1 MSQIDYIKC
10 VLYFSLLPFVFGSE
24 ANTSKSQNVFDDSSK
39 GKSCKDQCKNNS
51 DYDRCFNDCKIE
63 KEQPIIQIISITFI
77 VLGFMLVLFII
88 WKRKQVLRLFRCV
101 LNRRTIMMESI
112 LNNAILIKNSNVL
125 LNKFRKVAKMLNQSK
140 NELIFT
146 QNGKLHKEEDVQIMC
161 RINEKEQYISI
172 SLLGNDKYGTWSG
185 NGVTIIDFNNQ
196 LKIWFVKDYEEQQE
210 ARQSGLWEHLIYE
223 GEFDEEVKAF
233 SGQWHYDGF
242 ENDLTYSGTWIL
254 KIK

>member
-24 ANTSKSQNVFDDSSK
+24 VNMSKSQNVFDDSSK
-39 GKSCKDQCKNNS
+39 GKSCKDQCKNND
-51 DYDRCFNDCKIE
+51 DYDRCYNDCKIE

-77 VLGFMLVLFII
+77 VLGLMFILFII

-101 LNRRTIMMESI
+101 LNRRTIMME
-112 LNNAILIKNSNVL
+112 
-125 LNKFRKVAKMLNQSK
+125 KVAKMLNQSK

-161 RINEKEQYISI
+161 KINEKEQYIAI

-196 LKIWFVKDYEEQQE
+196 LKIWFIKDYEEQQE
-210 ARQSGLWEHLIYE
+210 ARQSGLWEHLIYQ